1 MFHLNCLYKCM
12 LPIEQIINDL
22 LLHPNYQVLRVSV
35 KRINDVATGRTNAP
49 IIDILDDI
57 VKINDIWSAY
67 TRYLN
72 MKLQSTEYLYL
83 VESSIITRINGRL
96 YDLKRWVSGKTN
108 LSFYEAYL
116 CIMTLHELLNAFDTV
131 LKDIKSSKE
140 V

>member
-1 MFHLNCLYKCM
+1 MFHLNCLYKRM
-12 LPIEQIINDL
+12 FPIEQIINDL

-57 VKINDIWSAY
+57 WSAY

-83 VESSIITRINGRL
+83 VESSIVTRINGRL